1 MAFKEKPIMTCCI
14 FIWLSFIK
22 ISGFVVLNEEKRLD
36 SAGSFNKNA
45 RTRESFDRGDQKPKS
60 GAQVGRLLIWQD
72 QASKSHGGGRVRI
85 SSDFSSRSQ
94 PDENANQSDDSGWMK
109 LQPLWEQVYGLNT
122 MFTPTVERLLGMK
135 PKVDCVGDLMKLTVH
150 GREAPFGSNFL
161 IDRGSIPP
169 LPLAQLP
176 SECGHIFLRTWRDFV
191 FVIPYNGCYVSQER
205 DTFVLPLLWWG
216 LPVKMSCSSLTS
228 AESEPM
234 VSCYSNG
241 MIVRLHRGVSE
252 NLKIKVMNE
261 WQPLLKVSARCGY
274 SLVSHPEGVVI
285 HAPYMPCT
293 EPKDG
298 VFTLSMAMESE
309 FNLSCPALS
318 LGLPMSA
325 PDLVREN
332 ECISVPHALTS
343 TTLPPTTITTT
354 TKTTQP
360 KQAPTTSSTTSTSS
374 IQKLATPPFPYY
386 IPGQP
391 DFKPVPPSYR
401 FLIFPPNIPS
411 TILPQGPKIV
421 GPPTTITQRPQA
433 PIHAKRPQTWYPWY
447 PKPSL
452 GLTRDPSHQS
462 AAGPHYPRKLLL
474 APIAPITPLLKPTGN
489 PRDKLTFTA
498 PIVPPLQWAPMF
510 PPSNMVYPLYP
521 GKLEFVAPSSA
532 VFPQVPYLPHHSQT
546 QQRPSEPHFPP
557 KPESKAPI
565 PAPTRKTGPQLLHSP
580 LLSFPPHRSEM
591 PPVPT
596 KVPQSNT
603 VSTSGAVTSSST
615 TYSEE
620 SEQAVKPQA
629 FVLPYQSVV
638 KGPPMNLHFA
648 LTPSTNST
656 PSLPKFPQVVHTLT
670 PIKAPSTLISSSHA
684 HSFHCPTFC
693 PGAPSI
699 FYHHH
704 NHHHFGHPLQMS
716 NLDVS
721 SMTKI
726 KGQMLSS
733 PVESP
738 GSTLLSLIQ
747 AMGYNYGPLSS
758 KRTAVPPTSDY
769 TAMQYLVENPLIK
782 DTDAP
787 GTSKYLTGPTM
798 WPYIFRKFESTAA
811 PPRSTMKPATVAL
824 VIHPLG
830 PSKLHSR
837 LLQNIPVAEPLA
849 YSDQSPDPAV
859 NQAEIQR
866 YFSPWGHD
874 TQPMLVAPNNV
885 PSFEKIVQH
894 DISSKPAMPP
904 THGKNLFMNYWYQAA
919 NLNAKPPMSNS
930 PTKDSL
936 TQMPLPQPSN
946 NHNPFEPSNQS
957 PQPERSRGKNPPLL
971 LNVHPSM
978 QIHNSVPVMSPQLY
992 FPPNG
997 ESVVPMFR
1005 SPKLFETHW
1014 VPAVQSNK
1022 GASTA
1027 H

>member
-1 MAFKEKPIMTCCI
+1 MAFKEKPILTCCI
-14 FIWLSFIK
+14 FIWLTFIK
-22 ISGFVVLNEEKRLD
+22 ISSFVIFNEEKRLD
-36 SAGSFNKNA
+36 SAGSFDKNA

-72 QASKSHGGGRVRI
+72 QASKSHGGGRVRF

-94 PDENANQSDDSGWMK
+94 PHENANQSDDSGWMK

-122 MFTPTVERLLGMK
+122 RFTPTVERLLGMK
-135 PKVDCVGDLMKLTVH
+135 PKVDCDGDLMKLTVH

-176 SECGHIFLRTWRDFV
+176 SGCGHIFLRTWRDFV

-325 PDLVREN
+325 PDL
-332 ECISVPHALTS
+332 
-343 TTLPPTTITTT
+343 
-354 TKTTQP
+354 
-360 KQAPTTSSTTSTSS
+360 
-374 IQKLATPPFPYY
+374 
-386 IPGQP
+386 
-391 DFKPVPPSYR
+391 
-401 FLIFPPNIPS
+401 
-411 TILPQGPKIV
+411 
-421 GPPTTITQRPQA
+421 
-433 PIHAKRPQTWYPWY
+433 
-447 PKPSL
+447 
-452 GLTRDPSHQS
+452 
-462 AAGPHYPRKLLL
+462 
-474 APIAPITPLLKPTGN
+474 
-489 PRDKLTFTA
+489 
-498 PIVPPLQWAPMF
+498 
-510 PPSNMVYPLYP
+510 
-521 GKLEFVAPSSA
+521 
-532 VFPQVPYLPHHSQT
+532 
-546 QQRPSEPHFPP
+546 
-557 KPESKAPI
+557 
-565 PAPTRKTGPQLLHSP
+565 
-580 LLSFPPHRSEM
+580 
-591 PPVPT
+591 
-596 KVPQSNT
+596 
-603 VSTSGAVTSSST
+603 
-615 TYSEE
+615 
-620 SEQAVKPQA
+620 
-629 FVLPYQSVV
+629 
-638 KGPPMNLHFA
+638 
-648 LTPSTNST
+648 
-656 PSLPKFPQVVHTLT
+656 
-670 PIKAPSTLISSSHA
+670 
-684 HSFHCPTFC
+684 
-693 PGAPSI
+693 
-699 FYHHH
+699 
-704 NHHHFGHPLQMS
+704 
-716 NLDVS
+716 
-721 SMTKI
+721 
-726 KGQMLSS
+726 
-733 PVESP
+733 
-738 GSTLLSLIQ
+738 

-758 KRTAVPPTSDY
+758 KRAVVPPASDY
-769 TAMQYLVENPLIK
+769 TATQYLVENPLIK

-787 GTSKYLTGPTM
+787 GTSKYMKGPTM
-798 WPYIFRKFESTAA
+798 WPYIFRKLESTAA
-811 PPRSTMKPATVAL
+811 SPWSTMKPANVAL

-866 YFSPWGHD
+866 YFSLWGHD
-874 TQPMLVAPNNV
+874 TQPMLVAPNNNV
-885 PSFEKIVQH
+885 PSFEKMVHH
-894 DISSKPAMPP
+894 DISSKPTMPP
-904 THGKNLFMNYWYQAA
+904 THGKNVFMNYWYQAA

-957 PQPERSRGKNPPLL
+957 PQPERSRGKNPPLQ
-971 LNVHPSM
+971 LNFHPFM
-978 QIHNSVPVMSPQLY
+978 QIHNSVPVMSPRLY

-997 ESVVPMFR
+997 ESMVPVFR
-1005 SPKLFETHW
+1005 SPKLFQTHW

-1022 GASTA
+1022 DASTA
-1027 H
+1027 L